1 MANCLKRIKIRY
13 VLLLAVFAAILF
25 FALPAR
31 PLNDPAEIEY
41 LRVARS
47 GETSHESLEL
57 TGEQEA
63 ELRTLLSQTAFRR
76 TLRSYSSNAATV
88 FPFEIEVSFHYGQK
102 PFHLPVRADAGLCY
116 SSSDDLIQYSVIASE
131 TLLTQLEE
139 ILE

>member
-63 ELRTLLSQTAFRR
+63 ELRALLSRTKFRR
-76 TLRSYSSNAATV
+76 TLRGYSSDAAAS
-88 FPFEIEVSFHYGQK
+88 EIEVSFHYGQK